1 MQDVTSPIQSNTG
14 LESMRLERL
23 NRLLFNNYPDAIYTI
38 ALDGTFHTVNHTV
51 CQILQ
56 RERHEL
62 LGNNYQ
68 HIIHPEHLEESGKY
82 FKAAKQG
89 LPQRY
94 QTVVLNNSG
103 ETVHLDVTN
112 FPLKTV
118 SDKMVGIFGIA
129 KDITEQKERERA
141 LLRTTQ
147 ELQRQNEELELFRK
161 IIAHDF
167 RSPVARL
174 LGLGKLLQKDNLP
187 EKTQQTALVA
197 LLQSAQQLD
206 GMVRDLN
213 QMLALHHQGDE
224 PREKCDVEELVQL
237 CVANI
242 QQEISN
248 AGATITLAGT
258 ERMELFTVKAFL
270 VSIIQNLLSNA
281 IKYRLPD
288 RPLEVMISLKQQG
301 DEAIIAVA
309 DNGTGMD
316 LDKIGPSLFKM
327 YKRFHQ
333 DIDGKG
339 LGLYLV
345 KEQVRL
351 LQGRIEVASTPG
363 LGTTFTVTLP
373 MHS

>member
-1 MQDVTSPIQSNTG
+1 MENISPLTQSSTG
-14 LESMRLERL
+14 LASMRLERL

-38 ALDGTFHTVNHTV
+38 GMEGAFHTVNYTV

-56 RERHEL
+56 RTQEEL
-62 LGNNYQ
+62 IGQNFQLY
-68 HIIHPEHLEESGKY
+68 IHPEHWEESSYY

-94 QTVVLNNSG
+94 QTVVLNGSG
-103 ETVHLDVTN
+103 ETIFLDVTN
-112 FPLKTV
+112 FPLKV
-118 SDKMVGIFGIA
+118 GSEMVGIFGIA
-129 KDITEQKERERA
+129 KDITEQKKHEQA
-141 LLRTTQ
+141 MLRSTQ

-167 RSPVARL
+167 RSPIARL
-174 LGLGKLLQKDNLP
+174 LGLGRLLQKDNLP

-224 PREKCDVEELVQL
+224 PRERCDVEELVQL

-242 QQEISN
+242 QQEISS

-258 ERMELFTVKAFL
+258 ERLELFTVKAFL
-270 VSIIQNLLSNA
+270 VSILQNLLSNA
-281 IKYRLPD
+281 IKYRLPE
-288 RPLEVMISLKQQG
+288 RPLEVTVSLKQQG
-301 DEAIIAVA
+301 EEVQISVA
-309 DNGTGMD
+309 DNGTGMN
-316 LDKIGPSLFKM
+316 LDKVGPSLFKM

-333 DIDGKG
+333 DVDGKG

-363 LGTTFTVTLP
+363 VGSTFTVTLP